1 MERLFY
7 CFFFATLACQPDCLN
22 AIAGEPLKLQLAP
35 TPADNPLKGLV
46 PYADAEVKRFPHSLE
61 FDYVRLAE
69 LVTGIDTYDWKPLED
84 RLNKISSRGC
94 QAVIRVWIEY
104 PNQKSGVPQFLID
117 QGVKL
122 TTWTN
127 KKESPPT
134 KNITPD
140 YEDERLVSAVERF
153 LAEFGKRYDGD
164 PRLGF
169 LTAGLLGEWG
179 EWHDWPREDLFAS
192 KKTQQRILEAYEKG
206 FKKTHILLRYPAGD
220 KNDTYVVNSNRPFG
234 FHDDSFAWGTLDTG
248 KPDDSWFYMS
258 LLKNAGPD
266 AINKWKSHPIGG
278 EIRPEVWGQIFDS
291 EPSHK
296 QAQDFSACVQQ
307 THASWVM
314 DSGMFGKKQSKA
326 RMESAVN
333 QVRKMG
339 YDFYVA
345 TALIERRSDKQIEIA
360 LTVVNNGVAPFYC
373 DWRMELATLGENGT
387 VLKSFAVDWKLSGIL
402 PSDKPTVWTCKL
414 LSNELP
420 NQARKLAL
428 RTVNPLTNG
437 KPLHFANTTQDSDAK
452 GWLTLGNLPE

>member
-61 FDYVRLAE
+61 FDYVKLAE

-127 KKESPPT
+127 NKESPPT

-140 YEDERLVSAVERF
+140 YENERLVSAVERF

-179 EWHDWPREDLFAS
+179 EWHDWPREDL
-192 KKTQQRILEAYEKG
+192 Q
-206 FKKTHILLRYPAGD
+206 
-220 KNDTYVVNSNRPFG
+220 
-234 FHDDSFAWGTLDTG
+234 
-248 KPDDSWFYMS
+248 
-258 LLKNAGPD
+258 
-266 AINKWKSHPIGG
+266 
-278 EIRPEVWGQIFDS
+278 
-291 EPSHK
+291 
-296 QAQDFSACVQQ
+296 
-307 THASWVM
+307 
-314 DSGMFGKKQSKA
+314 
-326 RMESAVN
+326 
-333 QVRKMG
+333 
-339 YDFYVA
+339 
-345 TALIERRSDKQIEIA
+345 
-360 LTVVNNGVAPFYC
+360 
-373 DWRMELATLGENGT
+373 
-387 VLKSFAVDWKLSGIL
+387 
-402 PSDKPTVWTCKL
+402 
-414 LSNELP
+414 
-420 NQARKLAL
+420 
-428 RTVNPLTNG
+428 
-437 KPLHFANTTQDSDAK
+437 
-452 GWLTLGNLPE
+452 